1 MIEND
6 IDRRVTLLENEVK
19 DVKATC
25 KDINDRLIRM
35 EETLK
40 NNKYNTVD
48 FKTYNQAIMEMSSSV
63 KLLTDKVGEVL
74 IKLDRQDMRIT
85 ELERLPGKTA
95 VKGWTIV
102 ATTVLTTVIGA
113 IVGFILKGVL

>member
-6 IDRRVTLLENEVK
+6 IERRVTLLENEVK

-48 FKTYNQAIMEMSSSV
+48 FRTYNQAIMEMSSSV

-74 IKLDRQDMRIT
+74 IKLDHQDIRIN
-85 ELERLPGKTA
+85 ELEKAPGNKA
-95 VKGWTIV
+95 VKGWAVVTS
-102 ATTVLTTVIGA
+102 TA
-113 IVGFILKGVL
+113 ITAVVSAIIGFILKGVL